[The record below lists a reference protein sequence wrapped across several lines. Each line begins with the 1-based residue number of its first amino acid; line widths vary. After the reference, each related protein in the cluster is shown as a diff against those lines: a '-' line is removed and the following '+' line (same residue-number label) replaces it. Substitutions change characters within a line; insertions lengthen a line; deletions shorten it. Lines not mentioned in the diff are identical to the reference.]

1 MLPALVFAQ
10 RTVSGVVNSTEGP
23 LIGVNIQVKGT
34 TLGAISGIDGDY
46 TLEVANANDTLV
58 FSYVGYVTKEEPLAG
73 RTTVNVDLELESEL
87 LNEVVVVGYGVAV
100 MTQILI
106 FPIFGLHTTLAQ
118 NLQMGLLFTGGSLS
132 RSFLLRR
139 LFEAIRVAKPEG

>member
-1 MLPALVFAQ
+1 MV
-10 RTVSGVVNSTEGP
+10 E
-23 LIGVNIQVKGT
+23 
-34 TLGAISGIDGDY
+34 AI
-46 TLEVANANDTLV
+46 TN
-58 FSYVGYVTKEEPLAG
+58 
-73 RTTVNVDLELESEL
+73 
-87 LNEVVVVGYGVAV
+87 VVVGYGVAV

-118 NLQMGLLFTGGSLS
+118 NLQMGLLFTGVSII